1 LFLLLQGA
9 AAAGSDAAAAAA
21 ADKQQKPAAPQPPPL
36 QEDLQLP
43 GATSSAAPAAAPV
56 LSQLNGKQAHQL
68 LQVWEFACCFGPLLD
83 LREVPSLQQLEA
95 GMLGC
100 VSHTGTMASSLLAQ
114 ITAAAD
120 GSNSSAEQQ
129 QEADVTAD
137 PEVTAAAAA
146 AAAAAGAD
154 ATALSA
160 AAAAAAS
167 AEQVARDDAAGAA
180 WVQLHVSLLRLLVQE
195 IFGAVSGATFD
206 TAAMKAAQ
214 LRDLRTATPYV
225 DITTWPEAARRY
237 LAAAATATFLAQGE
251 PKSSAT
257 GSSAKELDLPG
268 HLRCMEVQDWAQYL
282 CGGLNMKDLV
292 SRVALLPQVRR
303 RLQQSVLLLQLLLY
317 CGAFVRRQCCVVH
330 CFLSLVA
337 GLMLMLLCLG

>member
-1 LFLLLQGA
+1 L
-9 AAAGSDAAAAAA
+9 
-21 ADKQQKPAAPQPPPL
+21 
-36 QEDLQLP
+36 
-43 GATSSAAPAAAPV
+43 
-56 LSQLNGKQAHQL
+56 
-68 LQVWEFACCFGPLLD
+68 
-83 LREVPSLQQLEA
+83 
-95 GMLGC
+95 
-100 VSHTGTMASSLLAQ
+100 
-114 ITAAAD
+114 
-120 GSNSSAEQQ
+120 
-129 QEADVTAD
+129 
-137 PEVTAAAAA
+137 TAAAAA
-146 AAAAAGAD
+146 AAG
-154 ATALSA
+154 
-160 AAAAAAS
+160 

-282 CGGLNMKDLV
+282 CGGLNMRDLV
-292 SRVALLPQVRR
+292 SRVALLPQVG
-303 RLQQSVLLLQLLLY
+303 LLLGVPVCR
-317 CGAFVRRQCCVVH
+317 CGVCMHVRRVSQRLLRCCCRGEGDNSTCVR
-330 CFLSLVA
+330 
-337 GLMLMLLCLG
+337 G